1 MKRIKEGEIFS
12 GVVKNLTE
20 YGAFVDLGGVDG
32 LLHVTDIA
40 WERVNHPSDRLSVG
54 QQVTV
59 QVIRFNSETRRI
71 SLGMKQLEADP
82 WRGVAERFPVGA
94 RFKGRVSNTTDYGAF
109 VQLEPGIEGLVHVSE
124 MSWAHRNVH
133 PKKTLSISQ
142 EVEVMVLEIDE
153 KRRRISLGIKQT
165 RPNPWRVFAD
175 EHPTGTV
182 VSGPVR
188 NITSF
193 GLFIK
198 LNEEIDGMI
207 HIDDLS
213 WEKAGAQAVKD
224 FAKGDEITASVL
236 SVDVERGRIALGVKQ
251 LQADPGSS
259 LPAGA
264 TVTCRVVKTASA
276 GIEVAVSEG
285 EEELKGFIKRG
296 ELSRHRGEQ
305 QPDRFAPG
313 EKVDAKVL
321 SFDPGERRLLL
332 SIRRL
337 QDEEQEAVVKE
348 YGSAESGAQLGE
360 ILGAG
365 ARALLGGQEGGQE
378 EGGESGTE
386 DLASGG
392 EDAAAAGGE
401 AGSDESTAAADAS
414 EAGAKKASKAETDAG
429 ESDSGGEEGGKE
441 AE

>member
-1 MKRIKEGEIFS
+1 
-12 GVVKNLTE
+12 
-20 YGAFVDLGGVDG
+20 
-32 LLHVTDIA
+32 
-40 WERVNHPSDRLSVG
+40 
-54 QQVTV
+54 
-59 QVIRFNSETRRI
+59 
-71 SLGMKQLEADP
+71 
-82 WRGVAERFPVGA
+82 
-94 RFKGRVSNTTDYGAF
+94 
-109 VQLEPGIEGLVHVSE
+109 
-124 MSWAHRNVH
+124 MST

-276 GIEVAVSEG
+276 GIEVAVGEG

-305 QPDRFAPG
+305 QPDRFAP
-313 EKVDAKVL
+313 
-321 SFDPGERRLLL
+321 RREGG
-332 SIRRL
+332 R
-337 QDEEQEAVVKE
+337 Q
-348 YGSAESGAQLGE
+348 G
-360 ILGAG
+360 
-365 ARALLGGQEGGQE
+365 ALL
-378 EGGESGTE
+378 
-386 DLASGG
+386 
-392 EDAAAAGGE
+392 
-401 AGSDESTAAADAS
+401 
-414 EAGAKKASKAETDAG
+414 
-429 ESDSGGEEGGKE
+429 
-441 AE
+441 